1 MESEAD
7 NYAGWSVPSVKAFRE
22 VMFMSRYA
30 PEKRDFY
37 RLKSPHF
44 EKLKGKKPPALA
56 AP

>member
-30 PEKRDFY
+30 PDKRDFY